1 MALPSS
7 EVWTGLDPGGVE
19 HLWQSAVL
27 TAGLRVLA
35 EHEPFNHQDP
45 QSPIYEDLTRMF
57 PSSTWYSW
65 GPSGDFRPIFRRS
78 NPWVRLGLVANG
90 DVGSTVTPV
99 GQDLLNGSLSIE
111 EVFTIAA
118 ASHRESNGF
127 PSFARLALSFVLV
140 SPQSLSINQI
150 ILGLIPNS
158 QEDMRIVDQI
168 QNVASG
174 SVPSDD
180 RRRRAV
186 RAMLNVL
193 IATRGIVE
201 TATDE
206 RRWRASDLE
215 VLKQM
220 AQADPRFSIEL
231 SPEDSEVSPIIQ
243 PVGTREQNRAGRRPA
258 RNGFQGV
265 DPSGRSREGRTIRVR
280 SSQSDP
286 LRQALL
292 LERANRTHQ
301 ELVEAAAACL
311 SKVGLEPME
320 DIDSFDLAVFSGRPC
335 LIEVKSIHSENA
347 QAQVRK
353 AVSQLLEYRWR
364 HKAFF
369 ESPPQLLLLTN
380 SDPADHL
387 IPGYQEFLE
396 DELGIRTLW
405 AYERDFRSQS
415 YDRLEQAL

>member
-1 MALPSS
+1 VPSS

-19 HLWQSAVL
+19 HLWQPEVL
-27 TAGLRVLA
+27 MAGLRVLA
-35 EHEPFNHQDP
+35 EHEPFNHGDP
-45 QSPIYEDLTRMF
+45 QSPIYEDLRRMF

-78 NPWVRLGLVANG
+78 NPWIRLGLVVNSEG
-90 DVGSTVTPV
+90 GSTVTPV

-127 PSFARLALSFVLV
+127 PSFARLALSFILV
-140 SPQSLSINQI
+140 SPQSLSIDQI
-150 ILGLIPNS
+150 IVGILQNCH
-158 QEDMRIVDQI
+158 EDGKIVDQI
-168 QNVASG
+168 GDVPPE
-174 SVPSDD
+174 SVTSND

-193 IATRGIVE
+193 IATRGIIE
-201 TATDE
+201 IAEGE

-215 VLKQM
+215 VLKQI
-220 AQADPRFSIEL
+220 AQLDPRYSIEIPPQERGTGPIVRL
-231 SPEDSEVSPIIQ
+231 PETEAS
-243 PVGTREQNRAGRRPA
+243 TRSGRRPV
-258 RNGFQGV
+258 RNGFQRF
-265 DPSGRSREGRTIRVR
+265 DPSSRASGGRTVRVR
-280 SSQSDP
+280 ASQSDP
-286 LRQALL
+286 IRQALL

-301 ELVEAAAACL
+301 ELVEIAAARLEDA
-311 SKVGLEPME
+311 SLEPME

-335 LIEVKSIHSENA
+335 LIEVKSIHSENT

-364 HKAFF
+364 HASLF
-369 ESPPQLLLLTN
+369 ESSPQLLLLTN
-380 SDPADHL
+380 SDPTDYL

-396 DELGIRTLW
+396 VELGIRTLW
-405 AYERDFRSQS
+405 QSEQDFCSS
-415 YDRLEQAL
+415 HFEGLVQAI